1 MDPSRLS
8 NLNMAH
14 SIVIGLV
21 SYWEFNN
28 TISPSPEIY
37 FSLFLAFL
45 ALTFSNTIRSGNKSM
60 VKVAWVCIS
69 TILFFQIYFGTAVF
83 QDRFLNEKIAKGIII
98 LVSGVTFLSFSK
110 ALFFPYGR
118 LK

>member
-1 MDPSRLS
+1 MDPTRLS
-8 NLNMAH
+8 NINMAH

-69 TILFFQIYFGTAVF
+69 TILIFQIYFGTAVF

-110 ALFFPYGR
+110 ALLFPYGR